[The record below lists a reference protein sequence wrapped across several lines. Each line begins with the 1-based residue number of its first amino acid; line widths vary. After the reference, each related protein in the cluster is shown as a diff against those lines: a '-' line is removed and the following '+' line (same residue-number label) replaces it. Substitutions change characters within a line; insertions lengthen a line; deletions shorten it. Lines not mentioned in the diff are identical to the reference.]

1 MPIAFPIT
9 VRNLTREEFD
19 ERDAVVMRCAYASQ
33 NALGRLCDERVY
45 ENDLALRLRAEG
57 FTNVHTQVPVTLTHA
72 GFQKEY
78 RLDLLADDALYELKV
93 VSAFMPQHDT
103 QVLSYAMLAAV
114 SHGKLLN
121 FRLARV
127 QGRLRVN
134 AILPDVRRRLVWD
147 ETSWHA
153 LSPACAT
160 LKEHFH
166 SLLMDWG
173 GFLECQAYEEA
184 AIHHCGGESDCVR
197 RVPIARDG
205 VELGSHS
212 LACHGA
218 DLCFIVTAFTTDL
231 ATQRGH
237 LHRLLNL
244 TGMRAMQWVNLNHGT
259 VQFLTL
265 ESGKRMGANESNK
278 LKS

>member
-1 MPIAFPIT
+1 MPIACPIT
-9 VRNLTREEFD
+9 VRNLSREEFD

-57 FTNVHTQVPVTLTHA
+57 FTNVHTQIPVTLTHE

-93 VSAFMPQHDT
+93 ASALVPQHDA
-103 QVLSYAMLAAV
+103 QVLHYAMLAAV

-121 FRLARV
+121 FRPSRV

-134 AILPDVRRRLVWD
+134 AISPEVRRQLVWD
-147 ETSWHA
+147 DSAWHA
-153 LSPACAT
+153 QSPRCEF
-160 LKEHFH
+160 LKAHVR

-173 GFLECQAYEEA
+173 AFLECRAYEEA
-184 AIHHCGGESDCVR
+184 LIHHCGGEAACVR
-197 RVPIARDG
+197 RVPIVREV

-212 LACHGA
+212 LDCHEA
-218 DLCFIVTAFTTDL
+218 DLCFVVTAFTTDL
-231 ATQRGH
+231 AAQRSH
-237 LHRLLNL
+237 LQRLLNL
-244 TGMRAMQWVNLNHGT
+244 TGMRAMQWVNLSHGT

-265 ESGKRMGANESNK
+265 HGGKRVGANE
-278 LKS
+278 